1 MSVEVCTLSFFFY
14 SFIGWLYESIIC
26 SLIKERRL
34 INRGFLL
41 GPYCPVYGCGAVLCY
56 LLLGSIENPFM
67 LFLAAAVLCS
77 ALEYVTGYGMEKLFQ
92 AKWWDYSH
100 LPLNLHGRICLYGAI
115 LFGMGNVLI
124 CKKIQPGFIGLLQK
138 FNSNIL
144 TVAVI
149 ILVGIFIFDI
159 ITSLRNWIDFNKHL
173 KHLQELFVEKM
184 TQAHEDISDLYQS
197 KIQPKIVANKRGIEV
212 WVFDKKTQFEKREL
226 RFLYA
231 FPKLNIKSRDMLVR
245 KVELRGHI
253 RKVFGKWF

>member
-1 MSVEVCTLSFFFY
+1 MYNSFAKVYDRLTDDVDYDRIFQYVEKIFAKYQVNPELVLELACGSGNFTKRLVDSGYDVIGIDSSVEMLDIAKEKCPQALLLQQDMTDFE
-14 SFIGWLYESIIC
+14 LYGTVDAIIC
-26 SLIKERRL
+26 ILDGV
-34 INRGFLL
+34 N
-41 GPYCPVYGCGAVLCY
+41 
-56 LLLGSIENPFM
+56 
-67 LFLAAAVLCS
+67 
-77 ALEYVTGYGMEKLFQ
+77 YVTDKRKLRRMF
-92 AKWWDYSH
+92 KWVENY
-100 LPLNLHGRICLYGAI
+100 LN
-115 LFGMGNVLI
+115 
-124 CKKIQPGFIGLLQK
+124 PE
-138 FNSNIL
+138 
-144 TVAVI
+144 
-149 ILVGIFIFDI
+149 GIFIFDI

-245 KVELRGHI
+245 KVELREHI